1 MCSWTGCQSV
11 RTLAEARTSCNA
23 DHNTWCRGN
32 LEEQFTVL
40 ANTLCFFEKANVGY
54 GGRVALFSVCERNFY
69 HNSGHSSLLSPSGTI
84 VKTNDIRICFC
95 SFSLVSVQQR
105 WCRALEMRERER
117 KSCEKPNS
125 AREWDFYNLSPSWP
139 GSMKTLSL
147 NLWLLTHWAFLTTEC
162 KCKSLRMW
170 NYRQ

>member
-1 MCSWTGCQSV
+1 MLRQSG
-11 RTLAEARTSCNA
+11 RTVPCLSK
-23 DHNTWCRGN
+23 H
-32 LEEQFTVL
+32 
-40 ANTLCFFEKANVGY
+40 
-54 GGRVALFSVCERNFY
+54 ALFFLKRPMLDKEGESLSSLSVKETFIIIP
-69 HNSGHSSLLSPSGTI
+69 GHSSLLSPSGTTA
-84 VKTNDIRICFC
+84 KTNNIRICFC

>member
-1 MCSWTGCQSV
+1 MQIQS
-11 RTLAEARTSCNA
+11 
-23 DHNTWCRGN
+23 G
-32 LEEQFTVL
+32 QTVQCVSKH
-40 ANTLCFFEKANVGY
+40 ALCFFFLLKHVSQC
-54 GGRVALFSVCERNFY
+54 FSVWRKSVEETLTIIPAHF
-69 HNSGHSSLLSPSGTI
+69 HLLEPQPKQT
-84 VKTNDIRICFC
+84 TWICFGFG
-95 SFSLVSVQQR
+95 SFSLVSAQQR

-117 KSCEKPNS
+117 TRCGKPNS

-162 KCKSLRMW
+162 KYKSLRTW